1 MSPIKKPSS
10 HPPIGNLEEEQS
22 EIRCRPSRPDC
33 QTILPPPTQSRAATH
48 PLFRNVV
55 TLDRSRTSQGQL
67 AAAQALLETLP
78 ASSRRAQLLRLA
90 IVRRDQVLL
99 EALLNNVS
107 VD

>member
-33 QTILPPPTQSRAATH
+33 QTMLPPAAQSREETRS
-48 PLFRNVV
+48 LFQNVV
-55 TLDRSRTSQGQL
+55 QLDRSHTIQAQL
-67 AAAQALLETLP
+67 IAAKALLETLQP
-78 ASSRRAQLLRLA
+78 TSRRAQLLRLA

-99 EALLNNVS
+99 EALLNDVS